1 MQSLNN
7 LLHFSFGADNP
18 LTCDCHLTDFTQWLQ
33 NRTRSHLADEDRK
46 SAVCATPPPLENGL
60 LLETDLSSLTCGDD
74 SVDTLRSA
82 DATSSS
88 SGARRHESD
97 NFLSSQPTEDFIRL
111 SSAQVQFVSAEL
123 EHVNILHTSWNVD
136 AATLPYSCDAI
147 LVYELSDDQE
157 VLLDS
162 YPVGCHSDDPAKLN
176 GRLQLTVKLGDNMKI
191 DGQYRLCLVL
201 FEGGH
206 DDEASLLPGCSH
218 SMTWDTLKTWH
229 YHSETPVDEA
239 TDHQVKAIFD
249 WVTGFAVAINLSV
262 NTIIKTTIKVDASNC

>member
-33 NRTRSHLADEDRK
+33 NRTRSHLAEEDRK

-239 TDHQVKAIFD
+239 TDHQVKTNF
-249 WVTGFAVAINLSV
+249 
-262 NTIIKTTIKVDASNC
+262 